1 MPKKE
6 KIYTKN
12 INVRISKEQFKKW
25 GKYARDNGFDDIS
38 KLVRYATDGL
48 LDGSFYKIMP
58 SKEEEELKKR
68 IEVIEKN
75 HKELSKTL
83 IDVLKK

>member
-25 GKYARDNGFDDIS
+25 DEYAKDNGFDDIS

-48 LDGSFYKIMP
+48 IDETFYK
-58 SKEEEELKKR
+58 KESLRKKIEDIEEKYKEILK
-68 IEVIEKN
+68 IIN
-75 HKELSKTL
+75 SG
-83 IDVLKK
+83 KK